1 MHRCIMTIV
10 VIPLVVML
18 TLLDACAQPTLL
30 DTDFNATNVEVE
42 AGESVE
48 FADATTGG
56 VSPYAYEWDFDNNG
70 IADSAEKNPS
80 YTYSTAGTYT
90 VSLKVIDTKGDTN
103 AETKE
108 EYITVTRATVSLEE
122 MAVAFVDFLK
132 RGQYDEAA
140 EMFDESMSELT
151 PAPIL
156 EETWNAV
163 IAQVGEFEGIVGTRT
178 AKYDIYDLVFV
189 TCSFAN
195 ATLDVQLSYDDERQV
210 AGLFFVPPSEA
221 GAYSPP
227 QYANADSF
235 TETDL
240 VVGTGE
246 WRLPATLTMPKGE
259 GPFPAVI
266 LVHGSGPNDRDETV
280 GANRPFKDLAW
291 GLATSGIAVLRYEK
305 RTKEYPAELAA
316 MIGTLTVRE
325 ETIDDALAAI
335 DLLREVEGVD
345 AERIFILGHSLGGM
359 LAPRIAAQSVGLA
372 GVIILAGPTR
382 SLEDLILEQT
392 IYLASLDG
400 EIDAYEATQIEQI
413 RNLVNK
419 VKELDMGQ
427 DEVVLGAARA
437 YWQDLVGYDPTVIAQ
452 GLTMPML
459 ILQGERDYQ
468 VTMQDFEGWASSLQG
483 QDNATL
489 KSYADLNHLF
499 ISGTGQSIPD
509 EYSEHGNVAQ
519 IVIEDI
525 VAWVASQD

>member
-1 MHRCIMTIV
+1 MTIV

-18 TLLDACAQPTLL
+18 TVLAACAQPTPL
-30 DTDFNATNVEVE
+30 DTDFSATPVEVE
-42 AGESVE
+42 VGESVE
-48 FADATTGG
+48 FADATKGG
-56 VSPYAYEWDFDNNG
+56 ASPYAYEWDFDNDG

-80 YTYSTAGTYT
+80 YTYSAAGTYT
-90 VSLKVIDTKGDTN
+90 VSLKVIDTKRDTD

-108 EYITVTRATVSLEE
+108 EYITVTWAKVSLEE
-122 MAVAFVDFLK
+122 MAVAFVDFLR
-132 RGQYDEAA
+132 RGQYEEAV
-140 EMFDESMSELT
+140 EMFDDTMSET
-151 PAPIL
+151 MAAPIL
-156 EETWNAV
+156 EETWNTV
-163 IAQVGEFEGIVGTRT
+163 VAQVGELEGIMGTRT

-189 TCSFAN
+189 ACSFVN
-195 ATLDVQLSYDDERQV
+195 ATLDVQLTFDDERQV
-210 AGLFFVPPSEA
+210 AGLFFIPPSGA
-221 GAYSPP
+221 GAYNHP

-280 GANRPFKDLAW
+280 GSNKPFKDLAW
-291 GLATSGIAVLRYEK
+291 GLATSGIAVIRYEK
-305 RTKEYPAELAA
+305 RTKEYPTELAA

-335 DLLREVEGVD
+335 DLLREVEGID
-345 AERIFILGHSLGGM
+345 AERIFVLGHSLGGM

-382 SLEDLILEQT
+382 SLEDLILEQ
-392 IYLASLDG
+392 IAYLASLDG

-413 RNLVNK
+413 RSLVNK

-437 YWQDLVGYDPTVIAQ
+437 YWQDMAGYDPAVIAQ

-468 VTMQDFEGWASSLQG
+468 VTMQDFEGWANSLQG

-499 ISGTGQSIPD
+499 ISGTGKSIPD
-509 EYSEHGNVAQ
+509 EYSVPGNVAQ
-519 IVIEDI
+519 IVIDDI
-525 VAWVASQD
+525 VAWISSQD